1 MFAVRFASILHV
13 VDMFHLKKEV
23 FIQLDKANLAV
34 GDVKFSPEGLP
45 DLVTTVWSVYPREPG
60 VRTHPS
66 SLSAFSPM
74 NNCYRR
80 KCELSI
86 DYATCIMYV
95 CLCVWR
101 PFCDDFY
108 YLLYGLTWCHG
119 PFLHRHCW
127 KIRWMCMSMFT
138 GLENVLKLQVPVY
151 KHILHTIRNCK
162 QIVKF
167 CVCVLKARQQTDRHR
182 FPKPFRNTSR
192 ENKLQVC
199 VCWGRWVGFLFHP
212 PNKKIIGRR

>member
-1 MFAVRFASILHV
+1 MRCEWVLPMFAVRFASILHV

-23 FIQLDKANLAV
+23 FIQLDKANLAA

-74 NNCYRR
+74 NNCYRQ

-95 CLCVWR
+95 CLCVCGDL
-101 PFCDDFY
+101 FVMTFTTC
-108 YLLYGLTWCHG
+108 C
-119 PFLHRHCW
+119 
-127 KIRWMCMSMFT
+127 T
-138 GLENVLKLQVPVY
+138 GLKFLMSRSLPTPTLLEDSMNVYVDAN
-151 KHILHTIRNCK
+151 R
-162 QIVKF
+162 
-167 CVCVLKARQQTDRHR
+167 
-182 FPKPFRNTSR
+182 
-192 ENKLQVC
+192 
-199 VCWGRWVGFLFHP
+199 
-212 PNKKIIGRR
+212 IGKCS